1 MDELAREY
9 YRAIDDHDYDA
20 LDDVLAPEFTHDRP
34 DRTIDGRETF
44 VRFMREDRPETDT
57 THEIKELFQN
67 EQGVA
72 VRGTLTRENGEEWF
86 EFVDVFTVENAM
98 LVSLKTYS
106 RSSEE

>member
-20 LDDVLAPEFTHDRP
+20 LDDVLAPEFSHDRP
-34 DRTIDGRETF
+34 DRTIDSRESF
-44 VRFMREDRPETDT
+44 VRFMREERPETET
-57 THEIKELFQN
+57 SHEIADVFQN
-67 EQGVA
+67 EHGVA